1 MQFITGGNS
10 DVLWIT
16 VLKIQ
21 QKALGSWVLNTVIH
35 RQNDEWQTVAWW
47 RKYAVSAIIDEEIK
61 GASVMAI
68 KYTEEQ
74 LNSVDKSLLVQMF
87 LNQQEQLES
96 LTAEIHSLNE
106 KMQLMM
112 EQLILSKKERFG
124 RSSEKMEDFSQI
136 SFMEVDGNIV
146 FFNEAEAVS
155 DLDAPEP
162 DDLEADSNKK
172 QTKTKGKK
180 EKDMSGFDVNVIPH
194 YMTEEELTEKFGKN
208 GWKQL
213 PDAISRKYHFIPAKI
228 KVDEHHIGVYAG
240 KKDGTIIKAKHPKGL
255 LHGSPVSASLAAAIM
270 NAKYVNAV
278 PLYRL
283 EQEFKRYGL
292 AITRQNMANWMIRLG
307 EEYLGTMYDYLHK
320 LLYDYHVIQADE
332 TPVLVN
338 KDGRPAGSQ
347 SYMWVYR
354 SGFMYRDRQI
364 ILYEYQKTR
373 NASHPREFLRDYT
386 GICVTDG
393 YQVYH
398 TLEKER
404 EDLKI
409 AGCWVHCR
417 RRFNDALEVIPKA
430 HRKESILHLIM
441 KQIQAIYREE
451 GKLSDFSTEDRLM
464 QRQLVVKPLVDAFF
478 AYLKQNEP
486 KIPKNGKI
494 REAFTY
500 ALNQES
506 YLKVFLEDGDVP
518 IDNNASERAI
528 RGFCIGKK
536 NWEMIDT
543 VNGANS
549 SAIIY
554 SIAETAKANNLKP
567 FDYFEY
573 LLTEIPKHVDDKNT
587 DFLAELLP
595 WSDMLPENIRKPQKA
610 SGK

>member
-1 MQFITGGNS
+1 MENITLTLDELNKMPKNAIALLYIQMS
-10 DVLWIT
+10 ESFTILSAQSQ
-16 VLKIQ
+16 KIQ
-21 QKALGSWVLNTVIH
+21 DQNERLIH
-35 RQNDEWQTVAWW
+35 QIED
-47 RKYAVSAIIDEEIK
+47 
-61 GASVMAI
+61 
-68 KYTEEQ
+68 
-74 LNSVDKSLLVQMF
+74 L
-87 LNQQEQLES
+87 QEQIAI
-96 LTAEIHSLNE
+96 LT
-106 KMQLMM
+106 Q
-112 EQLILSKKERFG
+112 QRFG
-124 RSSEKMEDFSQI
+124 KRTETDKQVMGQLSFSLEN
-136 SFMEVDGNIV
+136 MCVL
-146 FFNEAEAVS
+146 NEAEALVENGIP
-155 DLDAPEP
+155 DEP
-162 DDLEADSNKK
+162 DIEKVVVRRK
-172 QTKTKGKK
+172 RTKGKRDLNLQNI
-180 EKDMSGFDVNVIPH
+180 EVEVINH
-194 YMTEEELTEKFGKN
+194 DCSEEELREHFPK
-208 GWKQL
+208 GWHPMEDEVYKELQ
-213 PDAISRKYHFIPAKI
+213 YIPARF
-228 KVDEHHIGVYAG
+228 KVLEHHIKVYAG
-240 KKDGTIIKAKHPKGL
+240 NSDCGSFLRAKAPERL
-255 LHGSPVSASLAAAIM
+255 LAHSILTPELAAAVF

-283 EQEFKRYGL
+283 EKEFERYGL

-404 EDLKI
+404 ENLKI

-573 LLTEIPKHVDDKNT
+573 LLTEIPKHVDDKNI